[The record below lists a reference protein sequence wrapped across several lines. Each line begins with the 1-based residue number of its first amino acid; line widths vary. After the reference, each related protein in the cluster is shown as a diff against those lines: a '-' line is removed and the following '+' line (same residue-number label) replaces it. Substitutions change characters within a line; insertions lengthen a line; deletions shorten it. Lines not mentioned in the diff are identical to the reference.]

1 MFWLIAAIA
10 VVPNVDVST
19 ELTWDIQQVIEEQ
32 VQEELPENLTWE
44 VQEEEIQEWS
54 GENLD
59 EILTGVEK
67 QVVNEILVHN
77 WYDYGV
83 TLQDYV
89 NYAYHLWWIEFV
101 KLIEC
106 ENGRW
111 DPKRISKTNDRGLC
125 QLNYKFNRR
134 FINSPDF
141 ADPYKQLDYC
151 YEKYKIN
158 PKLWYWPN
166 RKVGGKKCS
175 DYVSDRFS
183 ILVVR
188 NNLIAYNIKT
198 SENIK

>member
-10 VVPNVDVST
+10 VVPNVDTST
-19 ELTWDIQQVIEEQ
+19 VITGDVQQVVEEQ
-32 VQEELPENLTWE
+32 VQQEELQWELTWE
-44 VQEEEIQEWS
+44 V
-54 GENLD
+54 LD
-59 EILTGVEK
+59 EISENGSGETQEEVEQ
-67 QVVNEILVHN
+67 QVLKEILVHN
-77 WYDYGV
+77 WYSYGAKM
-83 TLQDYV
+83 QDYV

-125 QLNYKFNRR
+125 QLNYKYNKR

-158 PKLWYWPN
+158 PNLRYWPK
-166 RKVGGKKCS
+166 RKIEGKKCS
-175 DYVSDRFS
+175 DYVSNRFG
-183 ILVVR
+183 ILVS
-188 NNLIAYNIKT
+188 YN
-198 SENIK
+198 SN